1 MMMMTMMMAMMKIMI
16 VKLQLGCMTAG
27 PLFRQPASTQE
38 PLCSSTA
45 LQRVKSKLQEAITAL
60 HWTAAGFSYSIL
72 LCSGSKVSCTL
83 HYFELKEVIHN
94 CAALYYRRFHLQC
107 IAPQEVKTKLH
118 HFELHKVITTVC
130 NVLQE
135 VKTEL
140 HFMYWNRS
148 KLHCDVHYTALLAR
162 CQNYSSI
169 LSERSKQFFSPTIR
183 QAHEKQHCSAGN
195 QYCTDD
201 ELQGT

>member
-1 MMMMTMMMAMMKIMI
+1 M
-16 VKLQLGCMTAG
+16 
-27 PLFRQPASTQE
+27 
-38 PLCSSTA
+38 
-45 LQRVKSKLQEAITAL
+45 QRVKSKLHSAL
-60 HWTAAGFSYSIL
+60 SSYIS
-72 LCSGSKVSCTL
+72 
-83 HYFELKEVIHN
+83 YIHN

-118 HFELHKVITTVC
+118 HFELHKVITAVC

-148 KLHCDVHYTALLAR
+148 KLHCDVHCTAFLAR
-162 CQNYSSI
+162 CQNCSSI

-183 QAHEKQHCSAGN
+183 QAHEKQYCSAGGH
-195 QYCTDD
+195 YCTAD
-201 ELQGT
+201 ELQGNQGLIHLRWTEIISHWNIQQGCNNAMQAFSARHRMHCIAVLQ